1 MRLVLPILYHSQH
14 FLIWYGYSEKST
26 QCSEHPVLLWD
37 PVRKQICL
45 KEMLMGRFLLLWPDH
60 GPVIHSFIHKAQ
72 CKAQPC

>member
-45 KEMLMGRFLLLWPDH
+45 KECLWAD
-60 GPVIHSFIHKAQ
+60 SFCCGLIMAL
-72 CKAQPC
+72 